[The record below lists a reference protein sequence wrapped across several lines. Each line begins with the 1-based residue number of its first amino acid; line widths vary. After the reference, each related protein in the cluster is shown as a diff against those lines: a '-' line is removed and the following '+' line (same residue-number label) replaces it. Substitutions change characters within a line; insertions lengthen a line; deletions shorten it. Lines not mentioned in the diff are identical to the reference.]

1 MKKEVLKEKAVLIVG
16 KLLKK
21 EVDRK
26 ISDEW
31 PPGCAA
37 LFYQPKRP
45 KKKVMLMPYSLLYN

>member
-37 LFYQPKRP
+37 LFYQPIITSIIN
-45 KKKVMLMPYSLLYN
+45 SLEDLL

>member
-45 KKKVMLMPYSLLYN
+45 KKGNVNAV

>member
-1 MKKEVLKEKAVLIVG
+1 MKKEVLEEKAVLIVG

-26 ISDEW
+26 NSDEW
-31 PPGCAA
+31 PPECAA

-45 KKKVMLMPYSLLYN
+45 KKGNVNAV